1 MAEVEK
7 FQSAFK
13 ELINL
18 LFADF
23 VRRKKRV
30 QIKIREAAAGHA
42 RRQELTE
49 AARIDGAEFANLL
62 EDHAAQGI
70 LKNMRIEEFAD
81 FAARSAFNQYRA
93 QKTQRILFQERS
105 LC

>member
-1 MAEVEK
+1 MAEVKK

-13 ELINL
+13 ELIDL

-23 VRRKKRV
+23 VRRKKGV
-30 QIKIREAAAGHA
+30 QIKVPEVAAGHA
-42 RRQELTE
+42 RWQELAE

-62 EDHAAQGI
+62 EDHAVQRI

-81 FAARSAFNQYRA
+81 FAARSSFNQYRA
-93 QKTQRILFQERS
+93 QETQRISFQEWS